1 MTGRGQVSRRLGY
14 LGPAG
19 SNTEMAALKHDG
31 GAVLLPFAT
40 NRSVADAVSA
50 GSVDA
55 GGVPIENSLQGSVT
69 DTVDMLI
76 HDSPLLIRHE
86 IVLPIEHLLLVRAGT
101 AIGDV
106 EVVFSHPQALAQ
118 CRSFLAKRLP
128 GAELVASLSTSA
140 SVEDM
145 KRSERPAASIATS
158 RAADLYGAEV
168 AARDIQDNP
177 KNTTRFVVLATG
189 DHPATGAD
197 KTSLCFNFDE
207 NVPGQLFSVL
217 EVLAQR
223 RINMTKIESRP
234 RRQSLGQYIFL
245 VDVEGHREEST
256 LMEALGTIGRQ
267 VSMLKI
273 LGSYPM
279 DAG

>member
-1 MTGRGQVSRRLGY
+1 MSRRLGY

-19 SNTEMAALKHDG
+19 SNTEMAASKHDG
-31 GAVLLPFAT
+31 RAILLPFAT
-40 NRSVADAVSA
+40 NRAVADAVVEEE
-50 GSVDA
+50 VDA
-55 GGVPIENSLQGSVT
+55 GVVPIENSLQGAVT

-86 IVLPIEHLLLVRAGT
+86 IVLPIEHLLLVQAGT
-101 AIGDV
+101 RIEDV

-118 CRSFLAKRLP
+118 CRGFLAGRLP
-128 GAELVASLSTSA
+128 RAELVASLSTSA

-145 KRSERPAASIATS
+145 RESDRTAAAIATS
-158 RAADLYGAEV
+158 RAADLYAAEV
-168 AARDIQDNP
+168 AARDIQDNR
-177 KNTTRFVVLATG
+177 KNTTRFVVLAASDHSPTG
-189 DHPATGAD
+189 ND
-197 KTSLCFNFDE
+197 KTSICFNFSE

-217 EVLAQR
+217 EVLAER

-245 VDVEGHREEST
+245 LDMEGHREET
-256 LMEALGTIGRQ
+256 MLKAALEAIRRQ

-279 DAG
+279 DPA

>member
-1 MTGRGQVSRRLGY
+1 MSRRLGY

-19 SNTEMAALKHDG
+19 SNTEMAASKHDG
-31 GAVLLPFAT
+31 RALLLPFAT
-40 NRSVADAVSA
+40 NRAVADAVSA
-50 GSVDA
+50 GKVDA
-55 GGVPIENSLQGSVT
+55 GVVPIENSLQGSVT

-76 HDSPLLIRHE
+76 HDSPLLIQHE

-101 AIGDV
+101 TIGDV

-118 CRSFLAKRLP
+118 CRAFLAESLP

-145 KRSERPAASIATS
+145 KGSDRTAAAIATS
-158 RAADLYGAEV
+158 RAGDLYGGEI
-168 AARDIQDNP
+168 AAKDIQDNP

-189 DHPATGAD
+189 DHPPTGTD
-197 KTSLCFNFDE
+197 KTSICFNFDE

-217 EVLAQR
+217 EVFARR

-245 VDVEGHREEST
+245 VDMEGHREEGT
-256 LMEALGTIGRQ
+256 LRAALEAIRRQ

-273 LGSYPM
+273 LGSYPV
-279 DAG
+279 DPS

>member
-1 MTGRGQVSRRLGY
+1 MSRRLGY

-31 GAVLLPFAT
+31 RALLLPFAT
-40 NRSVADAVSA
+40 NRAVADAVSA
-50 GSVDA
+50 GEVDA
-55 GGVPIENSLQGSVT
+55 GVVPIENSLQGSVT

-76 HDSPLLIRHE
+76 HDSALLIRHE
-86 IVLPIEHLLLVRAGT
+86 IVLPIEHLLLAQAGT
-101 AIGDV
+101 VIEDV

-118 CRSFLAKRLP
+118 CRGFLAERLP
-128 GAELVASLSTSA
+128 NAELVASLSTSA

-145 KRSERPAASIATS
+145 KRSDRTAAAIATS

-168 AARDIQDNP
+168 VASGIQDNP
-177 KNTTRFVVLATG
+177 KNTTRFVVLAASDHSPTG
-189 DHPATGAD
+189 ND
-197 KTSLCFNFDE
+197 KTSICFSFSE
-207 NVPGQLFSVL
+207 NVPGLLFSVL
-217 EVLAQR
+217 EVLAR
-223 RINMTKIESRP
+223 DRINMTKIESRP

-245 VDVEGHREEST
+245 VDMEGHREET
-256 LMEALGTIGRQ
+256 MLKAALESIRGQ

-279 DAG
+279 DLS

>member
-1 MTGRGQVSRRLGY
+1 MSRRLGY

-19 SNTEMAALKHDG
+19 SNTEMAASKHDG
-31 GAVLLPFAT
+31 RALLLPFAT
-40 NRSVADAVSA
+40 NRAVADAVGA
-50 GSVDA
+50 GNVDA
-55 GGVPIENSLQGSVT
+55 GVVPIENSLQGSVT

-101 AIGDV
+101 RIEDV

-118 CRSFLAKRLP
+118 CRAFLAERLP

-145 KRSERPAASIATS
+145 KGSDRTAAAIATS
-158 RAADLYGAEV
+158 RAADLYGAEI
-168 AARDIQDNP
+168 AAKDIQDNP
-177 KNTTRFVVLATG
+177 KNTTRFVVLAIG
-189 DHPATGAD
+189 DHPPTGAD
-197 KTSLCFNFDE
+197 KTSICFNFNE

-217 EVLAQR
+217 EVFARQ

-245 VDVEGHREEST
+245 VDMEGHREETT
-256 LMEALGTIGRQ
+256 LRAALEAIRRQ

-273 LGSYPM
+273 LGSYPTNPS
-279 DAG
+279 